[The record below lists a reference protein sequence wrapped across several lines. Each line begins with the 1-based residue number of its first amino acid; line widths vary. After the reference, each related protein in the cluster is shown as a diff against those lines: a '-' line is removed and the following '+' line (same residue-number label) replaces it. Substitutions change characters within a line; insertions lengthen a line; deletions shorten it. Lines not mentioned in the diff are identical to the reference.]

1 MATLLEAG
9 KADYPANY
17 KGRQIVP
24 LEGLSLL
31 PCFTDKPGK
40 THEYLFWEHLGN
52 MAVMKGKWK
61 LVSQQKEGNGKW
73 HCTIWKPTAR
83 KKGTWQDSTPSW
95 PPGCFRPIRAGQAK
109 QGSIRR
115 SPKNSWTNRTTIM
128 NEALTLT
135 PARLYRLDDSL

>member
-40 THEYLFWEHLGN
+40 THEYLFWEHLAN

-61 LVSQQKEGNGKW
+61 LVSQQTAGNGKW
-73 HCTIWKPTAR
+73 ALYNPETDREEKR
-83 KKGTWQDSTPSW
+83 KLTGTHQEL
-95 PPGCFRPIRAGQAK
+95 AG
-109 QGSIRR
+109 G
-115 SPKNSWTNRTTIM
+115 PV
-128 NEALTLT
+128 
-135 PARLYRLDDSL
+135 PA